1 LKPTTAAVI
10 VVALQQFILCACLSA
25 QAGQP
30 VLAIQIVKQM
40 LQAETAAWKSRQHF
54 IYKNEER
61 SNRTNCRLWDELVV
75 ETSNGSMQRLISEDG
90 KPLSDNQRIAEDQR
104 IKYLAN
110 HPGEFRRKAQ
120 RRKED
125 EARMPELLR
134 EIPNI
139 FLFRSL
145 DSVSD
150 YTRIAFQPNPSF
162 HEESYQDRVVHAMA
176 GVLIIHKP
184 DMRLTELDAHLEH
197 KVEFGFGILGV
208 LRDTTN
214 LSLARGEVSVG
225 QWTTTKLRFHLDG
238 SILLLKTISRD
249 LDSSRHGFKPVAHDL
264 NVAEAAAI
272 VRSNT
277 F

>member
-1 LKPTTAAVI
+1 
-10 VVALQQFILCACLSA
+10 VALQQFILCARLSA

-30 VLAIQIVKQM
+30 DPATQIVNQM
-40 LQAETAAWKSRQHF
+40 LQAETDAWKSRKYF

-61 SNRTNCRLWDELVV
+61 SNRTNGHLWDELVV
-75 ETSNGSMQRLISEDG
+75 ETSDGSMQRLISEDG

-125 EARMPELLR
+125 EARMPELLK
-134 EIPNI
+134 EIPSI

-145 DSVSD
+145 DSVGD

-184 DMRLTELDAHLEH
+184 DMRLSKLDAHLEH

-208 LRDTTN
+208 LGDKTN
-214 LSLARGEVSVG
+214 LSFTREEVSAG

-249 LDSSRHGFKPVAHDL
+249 SESSRHGFKSVAHDL
-264 NVAEAAAI
+264 NVAEAAAV
-272 VRSNT
+272 VRSNA